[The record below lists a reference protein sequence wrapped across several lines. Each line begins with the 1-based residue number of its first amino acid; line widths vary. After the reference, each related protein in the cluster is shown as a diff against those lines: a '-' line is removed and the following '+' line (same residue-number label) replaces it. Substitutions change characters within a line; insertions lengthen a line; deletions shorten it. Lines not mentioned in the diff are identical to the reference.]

1 MANGERK
8 LDRRTLYTINTI
20 KDSFLKLIQKM
31 PFSKITVTNLC
42 QAADISRS
50 TFYLH
55 FESIN
60 DVLNAVLD
68 DAIMAASPAD
78 LATDAMGIDYLKDN
92 ESLIPTCQRVGANSK
107 YRQLLLD
114 PDLSEYIVGR
124 IMVHERDRVIP
135 LIQQKTGLSKKD
147 AETLFLYNLHG
158 SFAVNRANRFQKNE
172 AWNHDVQLLNS
183 FTLNGYNAL
192 KSK

>member
-8 LDRRTLYTINTI
+8 QDRRTLYTINTI

-68 DAIMAASPAD
+68 DAIMAASPVD
-78 LATDAMGIDYLKDN
+78 LATDAMGIDYLNDN
-92 ESLIPTCQRVGANSK
+92 ESLIPTCQLVGANSK